1 MAACGFDICVA
12 PARNDTSRSIHSIAH
27 ATAEDEGAL
36 LQVSSRCVTKR
47 QQRAILRRPMHA
59 KDLRATDLPAT
70 DMRALRFAFA
80 TTRAV
85 YSLGRLQP
93 WASAAKR
100 ERKLISKNGQ
110 CFSGAP
116 DVQVRGT
123 ARTMAHRHCS
133 ETRRFSVRT

>member
-12 PARNDTSRSIHSIAH
+12 PARNDTSRSIHSIAN
-27 ATAEDEGAL
+27 ATAEHEGAPP
-36 LQVSSRCVTKR
+36 QVSARCVTKR

-59 KDLRATDLPAT
+59 KDLPAT

-116 DVQVRGT
+116 DARVRGT
-123 ARTMAHRHCS
+123 DHAMAHRDGS
-133 ETRRFSVRT
+133 DTQRFSVRT